1 VTAALLLWIAGV
13 LLILFVFLINQWR
26 VARLEE
32 RGYWVPESYRNAW
45 LVFAILVLLALLIL
59 PRFMGTSD

>member
-1 VTAALLLWIAGV
+1 MNASVLLWIAGV

-26 VARLEE
+26 VARLED

-45 LVFAILVLLALLIL
+45 LVFAIIILLALIFL
-59 PRFMGTSD
+59 PQFIGNSD

>member
-1 VTAALLLWIAGV
+1 MNASILLWIAGV
-13 LLILFVFLINQWR
+13 LFILFVFLINQWR

-45 LVFAILVLLALLIL
+45 LVFAIMILLALLIL
-59 PRFMGTSD
+59 PRFMGSSG

>member
-1 VTAALLLWIAGV
+1 MNASVLLWIAGV

-26 VARLEE
+26 VARLED

-45 LVFAILVLLALLIL
+45 LVFGILVLLALLFL
-59 PRFMGTSD
+59 PRFIVQTD

>member
-1 VTAALLLWIAGV
+1 MNASILLWIAGV

-26 VARLEE
+26 VSRLEE

-45 LVFAILVLLALLIL
+45 LVFAILILLALLFL
-59 PRFMGTSD
+59 PRFMEFSD